1 MGGLSV
7 VGYMYTGMVASG
19 GRAGVARYVGS
30 GAAGCGIHTRLEAY
44 PSIVR
49 GKIKNWKGRHTDWLR
64 RKDVQMSLPVALCL
78 ISV

>member
-1 MGGLSV
+1 MG
-7 VGYMYTGMVASG
+7 YIYTDIMTNND
-19 GRAGVARYVGS
+19 RTEVARYVGS
-30 GAAGCGIHTRLEAY
+30 GTAKCGIHTRLEAY